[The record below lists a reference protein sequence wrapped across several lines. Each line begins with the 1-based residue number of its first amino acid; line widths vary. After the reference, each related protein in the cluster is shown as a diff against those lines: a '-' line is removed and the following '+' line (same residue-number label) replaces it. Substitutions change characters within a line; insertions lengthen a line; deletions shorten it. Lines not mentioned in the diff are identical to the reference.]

1 VRAGSSGIV
10 RPVKRRLDPGL
21 FLLLTPVLWGASFPA
36 TKIVLRHVAVLP
48 FMFWTRTLGFVTILA
63 WVPFARG
70 RSATRD
76 EARRALLPGA
86 ILGALMVVGF
96 SLQTAGIAR
105 TTATNAGFI
114 TGLYVVL
121 TPLLGAVAFRHTV
134 ARSAWFAVAVS
145 IVGLALLSIA
155 DLGHVRLHAG
165 DLLVLAGAVAWA
177 GHITAVGHFSPRHPA
192 RVLALAQMG
201 FAALLHL
208 ALAAPGGLRPGHV
221 VEASV
226 WPLLIV
232 TGVLG
237 SGVAFTIQVV
247 AQRTLTPSRAVVLLA
262 GEAIVSAAAS
272 AVWIGERLEAHQWV
286 GAALVIAAMALSEV
300 SARRAD
306 APPFEPAAVP

>member
-1 VRAGSSGIV
+1 MLVGTCEEPHALARQTVIASQQVARDDLVRVPDVGHVVDVIDRARDVEAVPHGPAILGAAAERAGPSGIV

-70 RSATRD
+70 PSATRD
-76 EARRALLPGA
+76 EVRRALLPGA
-86 ILGALMVVGF
+86 VLGALMVVGF

-121 TPLLGAVAFRHTV
+121 TPLLGAVAFQHTV
-134 ARSAWFAVAVS
+134 ARSAWFAVALSV
-145 IVGLALLSIA
+145 VGLALLSVA

-201 FAALLHL
+201 CAAVLHL
-208 ALAAPGGLRPGHV
+208 VLAAPGGLESGHV
-221 VEASV
+221 AAASV

-247 AQRTLTPSRAVVLLA
+247 AQ
-262 GEAIVSAAAS
+262 
-272 AVWIGERLEAHQWV
+272 
-286 GAALVIAAMALSEV
+286 
-300 SARRAD
+300 
-306 APPFEPAAVP
+306 

>member
-1 VRAGSSGIV
+1 VVGYGAA
-10 RPVKRRLDPGL
+10 VKRRLDPGL

-36 TKIVLRHVAVLP
+36 TKIALRHLAVLP

-63 WVPFARG
+63 WVSLARG
-70 RSATRD
+70 PGAPRGAV
-76 EARRALLPGA
+76 RRALMPGFV
-86 ILGALMVVGF
+86 LGALMVVGF

-121 TPLLGAVAFRHTV
+121 TPLLGAIAFRHSV
-134 ARSAWFAVAVS
+134 APSTWLAVAVS
-145 IVGLALLSIA
+145 VVGLGLLSVA

-177 GHITAVGHFSPRHPA
+177 GHITAVGRFSPRHPA

-208 ALAAPGGLRPGHV
+208 VLAAPAGLQAGQAAR
-221 VEASV
+221 ASM
-226 WPLLIV
+226 WPLLIL

-272 AVWIGERLEAHQWV
+272 ALWIGERLRSHQWV
-286 GAALVIAAMALSEV
+286 GAALVICAMALSEL
-300 SARRAD
+300 SARRAE